1 MVIGIYHYTGS
12 LKGLD
17 FSTPYLYVGILR
29 WPSSDLMLC
38 LMTAILTLVGMF
50 FIYREPPLSFHSVKP
65 FLALD
70 SLVRMENSLID
81 FASSAL
87 RVSKFRISLVQ
98 KKSQLIFCLSLDR
111 DDIGQVGL
119 KVAASL
125 RMTLSF

>member
-1 MVIGIYHYTGS
+1 
-12 LKGLD
+12 
-17 FSTPYLYVGILR
+17 
-29 WPSSDLMLC
+29 
-38 LMTAILTLVGMF
+38 
-50 FIYREPPLSFHSVKP
+50 
-65 FLALD
+65 
-70 SLVRMENSLID
+70 MENSLID

-98 KKSQLIFCLSLDR
+98 KKSQLIFCLSSDR